1 MPVTAV
7 MPLPYRLSDRSS
19 VQPFVHLSIRLS
31 VTETCKHYILKTKE
45 QILMPVGTQGNGTK
59 RSSVGVKRSKFKVTQ
74 GRR

>member
-45 QILMPVGTQGNGTK
+45 QILMPVGT
-59 RSSVGVKRSKFKVTQ
+59 
-74 GRR
+74 